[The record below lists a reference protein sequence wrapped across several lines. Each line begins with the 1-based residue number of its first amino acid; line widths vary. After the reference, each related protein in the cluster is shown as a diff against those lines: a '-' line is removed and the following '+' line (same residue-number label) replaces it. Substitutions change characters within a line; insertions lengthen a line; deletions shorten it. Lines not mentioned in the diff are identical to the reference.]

1 MECQRGAFCGASTST
16 QCLSRAGTRCLHF
29 NHEMLRILK
38 DARGFSTSL
47 INGIRSAPCR
57 TTSQRTCDSTRRR
70 PPKQGRGA
78 QIGGELGAAM
88 AELEEMANMMMRS
101 TTSVLYCTY
110 DCRHAG
116 PACYT
121 LMLARVDV
129 SRPST
134 TSRATTS
141 RQLPP
146 SWHPQHPHHGDE
158 MYRGEGHAIR
168 SNLGLGIWFLIR
180 S

>member
-1 MECQRGAFCGASTST
+1 
-16 QCLSRAGTRCLHF
+16 
-29 NHEMLRILK
+29 MLRILK
-38 DARGFSTSL
+38 DAKGFSTSL

-70 PPKQGRGA
+70 PPKQGQDARV
-78 QIGGELGAAM
+78 GGELGAAM
-88 AELEEMANMMMRS
+88 AELEEMANMETRS
-101 TTSVLYCTY
+101 TTSVLDCTY

-121 LMLARVDV
+121 LTLARVDV

-168 SNLGLGIWFLIR
+168 SELRILIVATRR
-180 S
+180 SSF